1 MKIAIIG
8 ATGKGLTVAAYLQKI
23 YPDVTILDVPMEPL
37 EQIQSR
43 GVTIYSS
50 TTFLTNFVVKPIEA
64 CASDYDFVFLF
75 AHPFYN
81 KNILPILKSTL
92 QQRCFIVSFQE
103 NLSDWELIQSFQ
115 NFPVLSA
122 VCKFETYVKQHHQ
135 VVVTSPHTSLN
146 QVAFDLYDSH
156 PSYFYY
162 AEEVKSV
169 LDTIGCTQI
178 VRTAFDI
185 KWTQAI
191 FSGAIDRLASALN
204 CLYGD
209 ILHHPIALQSSIH
222 LVDEIVRIA
231 KKYNI
236 TLAKTSE
243 LDYAALMIDS
253 DTKIAELIPII
264 EKLLLPYQKIP
275 SNQDAYLI
283 DELLEVASLVDQP
296 TPYLETLAHCLHE
309 KNEEDFHRNIACF
322 QPLVTGTLWRQ
333 E

>member
-37 EQIQSR
+37 EQIQLR
-43 GVTIYSS
+43 GVTIYST
-50 TTFLTNFVVKPIEA
+50 TTFHTNFVVKSIEA

-81 KNILPILKSTL
+81 KDILPILKST
-92 QQRCFIVSFQE
+92 QHEKCFIVSFQE
-103 NLSDWELIQSFQ
+103 NLSDGDLIQSFQ

-122 VCKFETYVKQHHQ
+122 VCKFEAYVKQHHQ
-135 VVVTSPHTSLN
+135 VVVTSPYASLD
-146 QVAFDLYDSH
+146 QYAFDVYDSH
-156 PSYFYY
+156 PSHFYY
-162 AEEVKSV
+162 GEEVKSV
-169 LDTIGCTQI
+169 LDAVGFTQI
-178 VRTAFDI
+178 IRTTFDI

-191 FSGAIDRLASALN
+191 FFGAIDRLASALN

-222 LVDEIVRIA
+222 LADEIVRIA

-236 TLAKTSE
+236 TLARTSE
-243 LDYAALMIDS
+243 LDYATLMIDS
-253 DTKIAELIPII
+253 DTKIAELMPII
-264 EKLLLPYQKIP
+264 EKLLIPYQKIP

-283 DELLEVASLVDQP
+283 DELLEVATLVDQP

-322 QPLVTGTLWRQ
+322 QPLVTGALWQQ